1 MALDTSPRRSVPG
14 LVLTGGGA
22 RAAYQ
27 VGVLKGMAEIL
38 GDRPNPF
45 RVIVG
50 TSAGAVAAAVI
61 AARARRWQ
69 RAIQEIERV
78 WAGFHVDQVFEVG
91 GWRMLVS
98 GLHVLASLV
107 SGGLVKPPQSLF
119 NNRPL
124 RQLLS
129 RSVSWHSLRRGV
141 ARGDLDALALCATS
155 YASAR
160 SVAFFA
166 ARHGH
171 AEWTRRQHL
180 GRRSDLGLHHLMAS
194 LAVPFLFPPERIGS
208 EFHGD
213 GAMRQL
219 EPLSP
224 AAHLGATRLLIIG
237 VRGPHDDGLPVPPAR
252 PARAPGPGQLFG
264 YSLDNLFMDQVY
276 ADQEQMERVNQLV
289 RFAPQVV
296 PGAHEIQT
304 LLITP
309 SEDPRLIAAR
319 HVHQLPLSL
328 RVLLRVTGAGDVTG
342 SRLASYLM
350 FEASYTQEL
359 IALGYRDALSRRAE
373 IAAFLDRRHTNTA
386 LSPRRRLEDRPAT
399 EERHTITLPVLA
411 DPGVAATDE
420 PG

>member
-1 MALDTSPRRSVPG
+1 MSFDASPRRSVPG

-27 VGVLKGMAEIL
+27 VGVLKGVAEL
-38 GDRPNPF
+38 LRDRPNPF

-91 GWRMLVS
+91 AWRMLGS
-98 GLHVLASLV
+98 GTHWAASLAT
-107 SGGLVKPPQSLF
+107 GGLLRPPRSLF

-124 RQLLS
+124 RRLLS

-155 YASAR
+155 YSSAR

-166 ARHGH
+166 ARQGME
-171 AEWTRRQHL
+171 EWTRRGHL
-180 GRRSDLGLHHLMAS
+180 GRRADLGLHHLMGS
-194 LAVPFLFPPERIGS
+194 LAVPFLFAPERIGH
-208 EFHGD
+208 EYHGD

-237 VRGPHDDGLPVPPAR
+237 VRGPNDDGLPAAPLKPL
-252 PARAPGPGQLFG
+252 PAPGPGQLFG

-276 ADQEQMERVNQLV
+276 ADQEQVERVNQLV
-289 RFAPQVV
+289 RYAPQVV
-296 PGAHEIQT
+296 PGAREIET

-309 SEDPRLIAAR
+309 SEDPREIAAR

-328 RVLLRVTGAGDVTG
+328 RALLRVAGAGDVTG

-359 IALGYRDALSRRAE
+359 IALGYRDALARAAE
-373 IAAFLDRRHTNTA
+373 ITAFLDRSSGNAR
-386 LSPRRRLEDRPAT
+386 SPRRRPADT
-399 EERHTITLPVLA
+399 PIVQERHLIVPPA
-411 DPGVAATDE
+411 DAEPLTAGCQEE